1 MKMQRGSRLS
11 IFSIN
16 SFVVTELWDLDI
28 FNIEIQYGFL
38 WRTITWICVKGFSL
52 YLYNIIRMLRGS
64 RLSVFRVTGFVNT
77 ELWDLDIFY
86 IELQYYILWRTITWI
101 YVKGF
106 SLYLYNIMRMQRG
119 SRLSI
124 FQVTGFVVTELW
136 DLNIFNIEIYGTQ

>member
-1 MKMQRGSRLS
+1 
-11 IFSIN
+11 
-16 SFVVTELWDLDI
+16 
-28 FNIEIQYGFL
+28 
-38 WRTITWICVKGFSL
+38 
-52 YLYNIIRMLRGS
+52 MLRGS
-64 RLSVFRVTGFVNT
+64 RLSVFRITGFVNT

-106 SLYLYNIMRMQRG
+106 SLYLYNIMKMQRG

-136 DLNIFNIEIYGTQ
+136 DLNIFNIEIYGAQ